1 MQIKYLCIYPQKYL
15 GKIEQSDEKVI
26 AVLSRRSSHNAFYDM
41 LHFYQNLTAR
51 EGAGFRVW
59 FHIFQ
64 KLFTTSA
71 RRCGSIMPESRFSSL
86 FLLSPAPLM
95 PRRIPRISRRR
106 RTVNIDQI
114 IQPAPDSA
122 RNQGHVFFA
131 AGRSR
136 ANISAKG

>member
-1 MQIKYLCIYPQKYL
+1 MQTKNLCIYPQKHL
-15 GKIEQSDEKVI
+15 GKIEQSDEK
-26 AVLSRRSSHNAFYDM
+26 ANAPLSLFSSYNTFCDILYCCTVFAFRM
-41 LHFYQNLTAR
+41 R
-51 EGAGFRVW
+51 VGFRVW
-59 FHIFQ
+59 LHIFQ

-136 ANISAKG
+136 ANLG